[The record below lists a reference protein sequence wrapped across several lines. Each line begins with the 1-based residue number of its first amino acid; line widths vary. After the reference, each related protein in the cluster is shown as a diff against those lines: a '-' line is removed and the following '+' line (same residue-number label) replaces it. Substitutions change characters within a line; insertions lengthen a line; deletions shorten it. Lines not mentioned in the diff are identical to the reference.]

1 MEVSTEVD
9 ANPFGKYI
17 ISDWHFLESMDG
29 RSTCPKCGK
38 SRKYFCYTCYVPI
51 KDLEGKLPVL
61 NLPIK
66 VDIIKH
72 AKEID
77 GKSTSAHAALLAPN
91 DVSIYIFPCIPDY
104 DDKSENIV
112 LVFPGKDAIS
122 IEEFV
127 SRQSAA
133 KVGASKKRPYSSD
146 KPIDRAIFIDSTWN
160 QCKGIFKD
168 SRLRDLP
175 CVVLKQR
182 ITQFWRHQEG
192 SPRWYLA
199 TVEAVHQLLVE
210 LDLAIKSHS
219 ADPESKKTRIE
230 GEANQKDDILS
241 HEFDDLLFFFK
252 FMYEKIHTLYDHNQ
266 LKSYKRPLK

>member
-9 ANPFGKYI
+9 ANPFGKYN

-29 RSTCPKCGK
+29 RSSCPKCGK

-51 KDLEGKLPVL
+51 KELEGKLPVL

-91 DVSIYIFPCIPDY
+91 DVSIYTFPCIPDY

-112 LVFPGKDAIS
+112 LVFPGKNAIS

-127 SRQSAA
+127 SQQSAA

-210 LDLAIKSHS
+210 LDQAIKSHS
-219 ADPESKKTRIE
+219 ADPESKKTKTE
-230 GEANQKDDILS
+230 GEAKQKDDIS